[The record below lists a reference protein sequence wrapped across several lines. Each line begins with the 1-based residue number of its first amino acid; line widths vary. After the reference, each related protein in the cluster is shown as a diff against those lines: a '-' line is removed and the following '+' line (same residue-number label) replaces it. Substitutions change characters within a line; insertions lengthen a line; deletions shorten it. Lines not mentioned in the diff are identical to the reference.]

1 VDLMWTAAVIV
12 LVKYVLQLECGTF
25 NGTWQYAN
33 VFYSIKYGVNL
44 YFPNN
49 QKYRG

>member
-1 VDLMWTAAVIV
+1 VIV
-12 LVKYVLQLECGTF
+12 LVKYVLQLDCGPF
-25 NGTWQYAN
+25 NGIWQYVN

-49 QKYRG
+49 QKYGG